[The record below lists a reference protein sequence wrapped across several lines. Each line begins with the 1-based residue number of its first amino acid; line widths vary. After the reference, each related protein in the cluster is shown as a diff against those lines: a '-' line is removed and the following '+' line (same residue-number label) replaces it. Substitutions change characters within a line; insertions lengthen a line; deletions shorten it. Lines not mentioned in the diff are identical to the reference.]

1 MKMIHLI
8 IIFFLLLFPSMIV
21 SELSDG
27 FSFLLAATWGSEGRG
42 SQENRRTLLLLLSH
56 PPFPMP
62 ITLYCK
68 GEPVPQVAQFSECI
82 SDVNQ
87 GYSYDEQQKKEEFDP
102 LHFP

>member
-1 MKMIHLI
+1 
-8 IIFFLLLFPSMIV
+8 MIV

-56 PPFPMP
+56 PPFPMQ
-62 ITLYCK
+62 ITLDCK

-87 GYSYDEQQKKEEFDP
+87 GYSDDEQQKKEEFDP

>member
-1 MKMIHLI
+1 
-8 IIFFLLLFPSMIV
+8 MIV

-42 SQENRRTLLLLLSH
+42 SQENRRTLLLLLSY
-56 PPFPMP
+56 PPFPMQ

-87 GYSYDEQQKKEEFDP
+87 GYSDDEQQKKEEFDP